1 MPKRYELTEAQWQ
14 KVKDILPGKA
24 GDRGRTAE
32 DNRLFVNAVL
42 WILRSGAFWCHLPP
56 HYGNWKTIHKRFT
69 RWAKAGVWEKVFQ
82 ILLADAKNDYLM
94 IDSTIVRAHQQATT
108 GKGGAKM
115 RLWGVPEVD

>member
-32 DNRLFVNAVL
+32 NNRLFVNAVL
-42 WILRSGAFWCHLPP
+42 WILRSGAFWCHLPA

-69 RWAKAGVWEKVFQ
+69 RWAKAGIWENVFK
-82 ILLADAKNDYLM
+82 ILLADAKNDYLL
-94 IDSTIVRAHQQATT
+94 IDSTIVRVHQQATS
-108 GKGGAKM
+108 GKGGAQT